1 MTYDHD
7 NIFAKILR
15 GEIPCDKF
23 YESDYSLA
31 FYDISPQAAIHIL
44 VIPKGAYSSFADFS
58 ARAQAE
64 EVVGY
69 LRDLGEVAR
78 RAGLEKKRLS
88 PHFQSRRRCESGS
101 AAFFTPTFAAAKTW
115 GACCPKNNSH
125 ARAKFLQIAFSRY
138 LP

>member
-78 RAGLEKKRLS
+78 RAGLEESGYRLIS
-88 PHFQSRRRCESGS
+88 NHGADANQEVPHFHTHICGGENMGRML
-101 AAFFTPTFAAAKTW
+101 
-115 GACCPKNNSH
+115 PK
-125 ARAKFLQIAFSRY
+125 KQ
-138 LP
+138 